1 MTLLFLGDAFPF
13 PTTTGGRE
21 RDLHLAR
28 VLAESLDVELVVL
41 GAATPHQPERLRL
54 VSAGPKPSRL
64 WALLTSWRLPYEVTR
79 HDSRRLRRVVGS
91 CRWSTVQASHA
102 YTMRPALAAGAPVVL
117 DAHNVETEVA
127 RSAARLERTRSRRA
141 RGAWEARK
149 LERFER
155 AQVPRADVVLATSD
169 DDASALA
176 SFGARELVVIPNGV
190 DTGAVAHRLP
200 GPGSEV
206 LYVGSYDYL
215 PNAAAAG
222 ELVTEVLPRLRATV
236 ADATLRLVGRQPPVS
251 PTPDRPWLRV
261 SGEVSEVLPFI
272 RRARVTVLPLRAGG
286 GTRLKVLEALA
297 AGLPVVSTRF
307 GVAGLGLVPERHVLL
322 GETPTELAAQAAR
335 IITDDGLAAT
345 LSSAGRAEVERR
357 FDWRTVAAPLA
368 AVHARLAAR

>member
-190 DTGAVAHRLP
+190 DTAAVAHRLP

>member
-21 RDLHLAR
+21 RDLQLAR

-41 GAATPHQPERLRL
+41 GAGTPHQPERFRL

-64 WALLTSWRLPYEVTR
+64 RALLTSWRLPYEVTR
-79 HDSRRLRRVVGS
+79 HDSRRLRRVVRS
-91 CRWSTVQASHA
+91 RRWSTVQASHA
-102 YTMRPALAAGAPVVL
+102 YTMRPALVAGAPVVL

-155 AQVPRADVVLATSD
+155 ALVPRADVVLATSD
-169 DDASALA
+169 DDASTLTN
-176 SFGARELVVIPNGV
+176 FGARELVVIPNGV
-190 DTGAVAHRLP
+190 DTGAIAHRPP

-236 ADATLRLVGRQPPVS
+236 ANATLRLVGRQPPVS

-272 RRARVTVLPLRAGG
+272 RQARVTVLPLRAGG

-345 LSSAGRAEVERR
+345 LSRSGRAEVERR

-368 AVHARLAAR
+368 AVHARLAER